1 MKFELLFVFPSSI
14 FIFSSSSL
22 LSLGLFSRV
31 ALLGGSAL
39 SPQALVRDPETYAR
53 ALGAQLNCTT
63 LVSDDDDD
71 DDGSGGEGE
80 PVPKQSFSQKREL
93 FIVDLLSQCDD

>member
-1 MKFELLFVFPSSI
+1 M
-14 FIFSSSSL
+14 
-22 LSLGLFSRV
+22 

-71 DDGSGGEGE
+71 DDGSGEGGEGE